1 MANFSSPYQALAALA
16 ELSRQRATGLPQQET
31 FEETWTGVG
40 FMLSGEPLV
49 APMQQVTE
57 ILTPPHYT
65 RLPGV
70 KSWVLG
76 VANVRGRLVPL
87 IDLCVFMAL
96 PSRSAGRSRRVLI
109 VEQNDI
115 LVGLLVD
122 QVLGMQHFRTTD
134 GQDASTRIPDAM
146 RPFIEGAFQKNN
158 ELWHLFSM
166 DRLIGQEQFM
176 QVAA

>member
-1 MANFSSPYQALAALA
+1 MADFSSPYQALAVLA
-16 ELSRQRATGLPQQET
+16 ELSRQRASGLPQQET
-31 FEETWTGVG
+31 YEETWTGVG
-40 FMLSGEPLV
+40 FRLAGEPLV

-70 KSWVLG
+70 KAWVLG

-87 IDLCVFMAL
+87 IDLCAFL
-96 PSRSAGRSRRVLI
+96 GLSSRGAPRSQRVLI
-109 VEQNDI
+109 VEQDDI

-122 QVLGMQHFRTTD
+122 QVLGMQHYRTTAR
-134 GQDASTRIPDAM
+134 QDSADRLPEAL
-146 RPFIEGAFQKNN
+146 RPLVECAYQKNN

-166 DRLIGQEQFM
+166 ERLIGQEQFM

>member
-1 MANFSSPYQALAALA
+1 MLA
-16 ELSRQRATGLPQQET
+16 ELSRQRAVGLPQQET

-40 FMLSGEPLV
+40 FRLAGQALV
-49 APMQQVTE
+49 SPMHQVTE

-87 IDLCVFMAL
+87 VDLGAFLGL
-96 PSRSAGRSRRVLI
+96 PTRGAGRSQRVLI
-109 VEQNDI
+109 VEQGDL

-122 QVLGMQHFRTTD
+122 QVLGMQHYRTQAHQESSDTLPKALRPLVD
-134 GQDASTRIPDAM
+134 GGYQN
-146 RPFIEGAFQKNN
+146 NN

-166 DRLIGQEQFM
+166 ERLISQEQFM